1 MLNCTPLIS
10 WGQTQDLANTVD
22 EKGFLIPFQTRRG
35 VSGEECFKAGTHP
48 VFFKEACKCRDVCNR
63 VRLIMEPTPKS
74 DRYTQ
79 NLRDREA
86 RKMFPIDI
94 PRPEKSTQA
103 GTVNPKKGD
112 QILIIQISI
121 RVTGPF
127 PTRTDGHSLKHN
139 TDILPGRKVP
149 PRGGDARRVNRP
161 FGGSITQRTLLGYFH
176 GIVGDKW
183 RPDGFVNRNRH
194 D

>member
-10 WGQTQDLANTVD
+10 WGQTQDLANTVE
-22 EKGFLIPFQTRRG
+22 EKGFPIPFRTRRG

-112 QILIIQISI
+112 QILIVQLDHS
-121 RVTGPF
+121 RPGPMGTVSSTT
-127 PTRTDGHSLKHN
+127 PTSCQDAKSH
-139 TDILPGRKVP
+139 

-161 FGGSITQRTLLGYFH
+161 FGGSITQRTVLGYFH